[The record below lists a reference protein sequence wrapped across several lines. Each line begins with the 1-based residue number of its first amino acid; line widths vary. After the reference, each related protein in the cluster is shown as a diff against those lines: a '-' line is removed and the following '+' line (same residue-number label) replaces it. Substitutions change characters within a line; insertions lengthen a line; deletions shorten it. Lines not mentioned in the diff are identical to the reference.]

1 MTIKS
6 AQAAPAN
13 PFQQLITVCGNDPV
27 SHVRVTEQPSKLTA
41 SKKRLQDVYE
51 RHRETRNAQFKERL
65 LNPAFREWQFDEI
78 LHNVLKAEKGLIEYI
93 DPRHNLGFW
102 TRPPRHIREL
112 VFDIQREIAAV
123 AGSCKSCSFL
133 PLAIY

>member
-13 PFQQLITVCGNDPV
+13 PFQQLITACGNDPV
-27 SHVRVTEQPSKLTA
+27 SHVWVTEKPSRLTT
-41 SKKRLQDVYE
+41 SKIRLQDAYE
-51 RHRETRNAQFKERL
+51 SHRKTRNAQFRKRL

-78 LHNVLKAEKGLIEYI
+78 LHNVLKAEKGLIEYS

-123 AGSCKSCSFL
+123 AGSCRSCLFVL
-133 PLAIY
+133 